1 MGSDQ
6 PIRQA
11 VIIAGGLGTRAHSMT
26 GDVIP
31 KALLLLDGVPI
42 VIRQMRAL
50 AAEGI
55 VRLCV
60 LGGHLGAQLEPALR
74 PEAEALGMTLS
85 VLVEASPLGTAGCL
99 TTMGVVTEDTL
110 IVYGDMLFDLD
121 LSALARHRARFPS
134 ALTILCHPNDHPRTS
149 DIVVERDGYLTR
161 LLPRKQPR
169 EGDFRNLVPAGLYVA
184 SPAFFDRLT
193 PGVTADMIHDVIPQM
208 LTDGIAVGLYD
219 TPEYMRDSGSPSRH
233 AAAEADI
240 RAGRVRAAH
249 LSVKRP
255 AIFFDCDGVLNHDV
269 GGHGIVRPD
278 QVEVIEGAAEAV
290 RMARESGRLTIAVTN
305 RPQVAKGF
313 LDRDGLDSVIGRLE
327 AELAE
332 GRGVLDRIY
341 FCPHH
346 PDRGFPG
353 EVLELKID
361 CGCRKPKPGM
371 ILQAARELPVD
382 LPRSAIIGDSLRDI
396 GAARAAGIWAYGV
409 RTGYGLKDAVNYPGP
424 LPVPDLVFDDVLDAV
439 RFECSFAALA
449 DHVHSQLGMTLA
461 GSGKAPVV
469 AISGRS
475 RAGKSTLAHALE
487 RQGREKGLK
496 VLRVQLDRWIVPAA
510 DRTPG
515 MAASQRNRVADY
527 PAIIA
532 ALQDGKPV
540 QAPGYDA
547 ATRGAAAP
555 EIFDPA
561 DASLI
566 LLEGVFAGHQSIR
579 GSIDRSVFV
588 TCADDVLRER
598 FQRLYRWKGLP
609 DEDIEHLLQTRTDDE
624 WPEVDRQRKSADMIF
639 NLEGFLP

>member
-1 MGSDQ
+1 MGSEEV
-6 PIRQA
+6 IRQA

-31 KALLLLDGVPI
+31 KALLPLDGVPI

-60 LGGHLGAQLEPALR
+60 LGGHLGAQLEPALK

-99 TTMGVVTEDTL
+99 TTMGTVTEDTL

-121 LSALARHRARFPS
+121 LAALARHRARVPA

-149 DIVVERDGYLTR
+149 DIVVERNGYLTR

-184 SPAFFDRLT
+184 SPAFFARLT
-193 PGVTADMIHDVIPQM
+193 PGVTADMIHDVIPHM
-208 LTDGIAVGLYD
+208 LADGVAVGLYD

-233 AAAEADI
+233 AAAEADL

-249 LSVKRP
+249 LSIKRP
-255 AIFFDCDGVLNHDV
+255 AVFFDCDGVLNRDV
-269 GGHGIVRPD
+269 GGHGIVRAD
-278 QVEVIEGAAEAV
+278 QVEMIDGAAEAV
-290 RMARESGRLTIAVTN
+290 RLARESGRLAIAVTN

-313 LDRDGLDSVIGRLE
+313 LDRDGLDGVIGRLE

-332 GRGVLDRIY
+332 GKGVLDRIY

-353 EVLELKID
+353 EVAELKVD
-361 CGCRKPKPGM
+361 CDCRKPKPGM

-382 LPRSAIIGDSLRDI
+382 LSRSAIVGDSLRDI

-409 RTGYGLKDAVNYPGP
+409 RTGYGLKDAANYPGP
-424 LPVPDLVFDDVLDAV
+424 LPVADLVFDDVLDAV

-449 DHVHSQLGMTLA
+449 DHVHSRLGMTLT
-461 GSGKAPVV
+461 GSGKAPLV

-487 RQGREKGLK
+487 RHGREQGLK

-515 MAASQRNRVADY
+515 MAADQRNRVADY
-527 PAIIA
+527 SAIIA
-532 ALQDGKPV
+532 VLKDGKPV

-561 DASLI
+561 GAALI
-566 LLEGVFAGHQSIR
+566 VLEGVFAGHATIR
-579 GSIDRSVFV
+579 ETVDRSVFID
-588 TCADDVLRER
+588 CADDILRAR
-598 FQRLYRWKGLP
+598 FRSFYRWKGMP
-609 DEDIEHLLQTRTDDE
+609 DEDIENLLQIRMTDE
-624 WPEVDRQRKSADMIF
+624 WPQVDRQRKSADMIF
-639 NLEGFLP
+639 NLEGCLP

>member
-6 PIRQA
+6 TIRQA

-31 KALLLLDGVPI
+31 KALLPLDGVPI

-55 VRLCV
+55 ERLCV
-60 LGGHLGAQLEPALR
+60 LGGHLGAQLEPALK
-74 PEAEALGMTLS
+74 PEADALGMTLS

-99 TTMGVVTEDTL
+99 TTMGAVTEDTL

-121 LSALARHRARFPS
+121 LAALTRHRASFP
-134 ALTILCHPNDHPRTS
+134 ATLTILCHPNDHPRTS

-169 EGDFRNLVPAGLYVA
+169 DGDVRNLVPAGLYVA

-208 LTDGIAVGLYD
+208 LADSIAVGLYD

-269 GGHGIVRPD
+269 GSHGIVRPD
-278 QVEVIEGAAEAV
+278 QVEVIDGAAEAV
-290 RMARESGRLTIAVTN
+290 RMARDSGRLAIAVTN

-313 LDRDGLDSVIGRLE
+313 LDRDGLDAALGRLE

-332 GRGVLDRIY
+332 GKGVLDRIY

-353 EVLELKID
+353 EVPELKID
-361 CGCRKPKPGM
+361 CDCRKPKPGM
-371 ILQAARELPVD
+371 ILKAARELPVD
-382 LPRSAIIGDSLRDI
+382 LPRSVMIGDSLRDI

-409 RTGYGLKDAVNYPGP
+409 RTGYGLKDATSYPGP
-424 LPVPDLVFDDVLDAV
+424 PPVPDLVFDDVLDAV
-439 RFECSFAALA
+439 RFECGLAAIA
-449 DHVHSQLGMTLA
+449 GHVLSQLGITLA
-461 GSGKAPVV
+461 ASGKAPVV

-487 RQGREKGLK
+487 RQGREQGLK
-496 VLRVQLDRWIVPAA
+496 VLRVQLDRWIVPAGQ
-510 DRTPG
+510 RPPG
-515 MAASQRNRVADY
+515 MPASERNRVSDY
-527 PAIIA
+527 PGIMA
-532 ALQDGKPV
+532 ALEDGKPV
-540 QAPGYDA
+540 EAPGYDA

-561 DASLI
+561 DAALI
-566 LLEGVFAGHQSIR
+566 LLEGVFAGHESIR
-579 GSIDRSVFV
+579 GAVDRSVFV
-588 TCADDVLRER
+588 TCADDLLMER
-598 FQRLYRWKGLP
+598 FRRFYRWKGLP
-609 DEDIEHLLQTRTDDE
+609 DEDIEHLLQTRRADE
-624 WPEVDRQRKSADMIF
+624 WPEVDRQRKTADMIF